1 MTTYW
6 IDLGQPKLTFQIR
19 DIDQKTMIT
28 PNKTNHKA
36 QFSINSFLNDEIRK
50 NSILKKITIE

>member
-6 IDLGQPKLTFQIR
+6 IDPGQPKLTFQIR
-19 DIDQKTMIT
+19 DIDHKTIIT
-28 PNKTNHKA
+28 PNKTNHEA
-36 QFSINSFLNDEIRK
+36 QFSINSFFNDEIRK

>member
-1 MTTYW
+1 
-6 IDLGQPKLTFQIR
+6 
-19 DIDQKTMIT
+19 MIT

-50 NSILKKITIE
+50 NSILKKIIIE